1 MAQQRPI
8 DVAVTKCYGAMIVST
23 VGTFAIIAVWVGLTR
38 NANGRQFPYLNTA
51 FVLSWIISV
60 LLIAGIL
67 EYARRRPIDA
77 RLSWGEANVWAFY
90 VFLLLFWIYGVVPHQ
105 WLTFASNDLSWRA
118 DRELIGPTGLGF
130 TNGEGILQWALPFKL
145 NYLVVGD
152 LIVVVMYGLALVAN
166 VALWSI
172 WQDRGKEA
180 PPEIE
185 TSTYGRPIL
194 REGSS

>member
-1 MAQQRPI
+1 
-8 DVAVTKCYGAMIVST
+8 MIVST

-38 NANGRQFPYLNTA
+38 SANGRQFPYLNTA

-77 RLSWGEANVWAFY
+77 KLSWGEANIWAFY

-172 WQDRGKEA
+172 WQNRGKEA

>member
-8 DVAVTKCYGAMIVST
+8 DVAVTKFYGAMIVST

-38 NANGRQFPYLNTA
+38 NFNVSDFPYIYTA

-105 WLTFASNDLSWRA
+105 W
-118 DRELIGPTGLGF
+118 LIGPTGLGF

>member
-1 MAQQRPI
+1 
-8 DVAVTKCYGAMIVST
+8 
-23 VGTFAIIAVWVGLTR
+23 
-38 NANGRQFPYLNTA
+38 
-51 FVLSWIISV
+51 
-60 LLIAGIL
+60 
-67 EYARRRPIDA
+67 
-77 RLSWGEANVWAFY
+77 
-90 VFLLLFWIYGVVPHQ
+90 LLFWIYGVVPHQ

>member
-1 MAQQRPI
+1 MAQRRPI
-8 DVAVTKCYGAMIVST
+8 DVAVTKFYGAMIVST
-23 VGTFAIIAVWVGLTR
+23 VGIFALVAIWVGLTR
-38 NANGRQFPYLNTA
+38 SANGRQFPYLNTA
-51 FVLSWIISV
+51 FVLSWLISV
-60 LLIAGIL
+60 VLIVGIL
-67 EYARRRPIDA
+67 EYARRRPVDGN
-77 RLSWGEANVWAFY
+77 LTWGEANLWAFY

-130 TNGEGILQWALPFKL
+130 TNGEGLLQWALPFKL

-152 LIVVVMYGLALVAN
+152 LIVVVIYGLGLVAN

-172 WQDRGKEA
+172 WQNRGKEA

-194 REGSS
+194 REGAS